1 MELNF
6 KERIENIKKE
16 EINTLKDVLV
26 AHNSKYIFPYDGECE
41 MPTILVGLDMINN
54 LIVSVV
60 VTSLTMDDDCKVT
73 INGNCEEFGNVSF
86 SPNDVFAGEIERII
100 ECILLN
106 EDE

>member
-6 KERIENIKKE
+6 KERIERIKEE
-16 EINTLKDVLV
+16 EINTLRDVLV
-26 AHNSKYIFPYDGECE
+26 AYDSKYTFPYDGECE
-41 MPTILVGLDMINN
+41 MPTVLVGLDVTNDLVVN
-54 LIVSVV
+54 VV
-60 VTSLTMDDDCKVT
+60 VTSLKMDDDCKIT
-73 INGNCEEFGNVSF
+73 INGTCEGFGNVSF